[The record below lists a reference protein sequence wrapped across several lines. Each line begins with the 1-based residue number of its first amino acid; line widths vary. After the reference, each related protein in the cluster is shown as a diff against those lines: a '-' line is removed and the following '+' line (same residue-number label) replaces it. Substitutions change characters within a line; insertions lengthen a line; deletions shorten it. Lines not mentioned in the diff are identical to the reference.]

1 LELTERSSLASPQV
15 VAHTPLNREKI
26 MAANHR
32 IFIAFAIEDAW
43 ARTYLVGQAKNE
55 NSPFSFVDM
64 SVKEPWDEEWKK
76 KCRSRIKGCD
86 GAIALVSKN
95 TAKATGELWEVKTIK
110 EEGVPIIGV
119 YTSTDDRPS
128 SLPAEFSGVTVK
140 AWTWANI
147 KAFLDK
153 L

>member
-1 LELTERSSLASPQV
+1 
-15 VAHTPLNREKI
+15 
-26 MAANHR
+26 
-32 IFIAFAIEDAW
+32 
-43 ARTYLVGQAKNE
+43 
-55 NSPFSFVDM
+55 M

-76 KCRSRIKGCD
+76 KCRTRIKGCD

-119 YTSTDDRPS
+119 YTTTDDRPS
-128 SLPAEFSGVTVK
+128 SLPTEFSGVTVK